1 MIEVVAGAGRDSTRE
16 TKQAKIYVPESDY
29 MLYFILRFI
38 RSRTAALLIFL
49 IVLCTTVAADSS
61 AASLDRGFQ
70 LLYNLDFGRAQEQF
84 ASYQQQHA
92 DDPMGPVAEAAGL
105 LFSELNRVGLLGT
118 RFFDR
123 DSSFRSRP
131 LPKADPAL
139 RDRFNS
145 ALQRAEALALPHL
158 ASDPNDR
165 GALLAMTLVNGL
177 RADYT
182 SLFENR
188 SRVALHYTRDATNY
202 ARQLLAICGD
212 CYDAYIATGISRYL
226 IGSMSPPL
234 RWILRMGG
242 FSGDKKQGM
251 VELRLVSE
259 RGHYLAPYARILPA
273 IAEIREKNF
282 TGARQLLSQLRDEF
296 PGNPLFTQELARL
309 DTRAH

>member
-1 MIEVVAGAGRDSTRE
+1 
-16 TKQAKIYVPESDY
+16 
-29 MLYFILRFI
+29 MLHFIPKLV
-38 RSRTAALLIFL
+38 RSRTAALSIFL
-49 IVLCTTVAADSS
+49 VVLCTTVAAAPSS
-61 AASLDRGFQ
+61 TSLDRGFQ

-105 LFSELNRVGLLGT
+105 LFSELNRVGVL
-118 RFFDR
+118 RSHFFDR
-123 DSSFRSRP
+123 DSSFRSRSM
-131 LPKADPAL
+131 PKADPVL
-139 RDRFNS
+139 RDRLNS
-145 ALQRAEALALPHL
+145 ALQRAEVLARPHL
-158 ASDPNDR
+158 ASDPDDR

-182 SLFENR
+182 ALLENR

-202 ARQLLAICGD
+202 ARHLLAICGD

-226 IGSMSPPL
+226 IGSLSAPM

-242 FSGDKKQGM
+242 FSGNKQQGM
-251 VELRLVSE
+251 AELRLVSE
-259 RGHYLAPYARILPA
+259 RGHYLAPYARILLA

-296 PGNPLFTQELARL
+296 PGNPLFTQELTRLNTGAR
-309 DTRAH
+309 

>member
-1 MIEVVAGAGRDSTRE
+1 
-16 TKQAKIYVPESDY
+16 
-29 MLYFILRFI
+29 MLHFILRFI
-38 RSRTAALLIFL
+38 RSKTAALLIFL
-49 IVLCTTVAADSS
+49 IVLCTAVAADSS
-61 AASLDRGFQ
+61 PASLDRGFQ
-70 LLYNLDFGRAQEQF
+70 LLYNLDFDGAQEQF
-84 ASYQQQHA
+84 ASYQQQLA
-92 DDPMGPVAEAAGL
+92 DDPMGPVAEAAGV
-105 LFSELNRVGLLGT
+105 LFSELNRVGVLGT

-131 LPKADPAL
+131 LPKADPVL

-145 ALQRAEALALPHL
+145 ALQRAEALAGPQL

-165 GALLAMTLVNGL
+165 RALLAMTLVNGL

-182 SLFENR
+182 SLLENR

-226 IGSMSPPL
+226 IGSMSVPM
-234 RWILRMGG
+234 RWILRMRG
-242 FSGDKKQGM
+242 FSGDKQQGIA
-251 VELRLVSE
+251 ELRLVSA
-259 RGHYLAPYARILPA
+259 RGHYLAPYARILLA

-309 DTRAH
+309 DAGAR

>member
-1 MIEVVAGAGRDSTRE
+1 VISKQGSDAGDKASPNLC
-16 TKQAKIYVPESDY
+16 KSDY

-38 RSRTAALLIFL
+38 RARTAALLIVL

-61 AASLDRGFQ
+61 AASVDRGFQ

-105 LFSELNRVGLLGT
+105 LFSELNRVGVLGT

-131 LPKADPAL
+131 LPKADPVL
-139 RDRFNS
+139 CDRFNS
-145 ALQRAEALALPHL
+145 ALQRAEALARPHL

-188 SRVALHYTRDATNY
+188 YRVALHYTRDATNY

-259 RGHYLAPYARILPA
+259 RGHYLAPYARILLA

-296 PGNPLFTQELARL
+296 PGNPLFPQELARL
-309 DTRAH
+309 DTGAH

>member
-1 MIEVVAGAGRDSTRE
+1 VIRRGRQS
-16 TKQAKIYVPESDY
+16 KPKSYVTESDY

-49 IVLCTTVAADSS
+49 IVLCTTVAADRS

-145 ALQRAEALALPHL
+145 ALQRAEALARPHL

-212 CYDAYIATGISRYL
+212 CYDAYIATGITRYL
-226 IGSMSPPL
+226 IGSMSVPM

-242 FSGDKKQGM
+242 FSGDKQQGM
-251 VELRLVSE
+251 VELRMVSE
-259 RGHYLAPYARILPA
+259 RGHYLAPYARILLS

-282 TGARQLLSQLRDEF
+282 TAARQLLSQLRDEF

-309 DTRAH
+309 DTGAH

>member
-1 MIEVVAGAGRDSTRE
+1 VISKQGSGAGD
-16 TKQAKIYVPESDY
+16 KQAQIYVKESDY

-38 RSRTAALLIFL
+38 RARTAALLIVL
-49 IVLCTTVAADSS
+49 IVLCTTVTADSS

-92 DDPMGPVAEAAGL
+92 NDPMGPVAEAAGL
-105 LFSELNRVGLLGT
+105 LFSELNRVGVLGT

-131 LPKADPAL
+131 LPIADPVL

-145 ALQRAEALALPHL
+145 ALQRAEALARPHL

-188 SRVALHYTRDATNY
+188 YRVALHYTRDATNY

-242 FSGDKKQGM
+242 FSGDKEQGM

-259 RGHYLAPYARILPA
+259 RGHYLAPYARILLA

-296 PGNPLFTQELARL
+296 PENPLFTQELARL
-309 DTRAH
+309 DTGAH